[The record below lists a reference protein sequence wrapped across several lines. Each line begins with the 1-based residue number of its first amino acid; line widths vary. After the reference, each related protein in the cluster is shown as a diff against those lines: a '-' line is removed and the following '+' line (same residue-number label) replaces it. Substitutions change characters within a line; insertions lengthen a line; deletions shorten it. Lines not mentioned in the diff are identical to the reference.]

1 MEKYALI
8 PFINMMLKTL
18 NRNKYTWGKKNL
30 WTSKMKILLY
40 SFCLDIL
47 LTT

>member
-18 NRNKYTWGKKNL
+18 NRNKYTWGGEP
-30 WTSKMKILLY
+30 
-40 SFCLDIL
+40 LDFQDEDFAL
-47 LTT
+47 FFLS